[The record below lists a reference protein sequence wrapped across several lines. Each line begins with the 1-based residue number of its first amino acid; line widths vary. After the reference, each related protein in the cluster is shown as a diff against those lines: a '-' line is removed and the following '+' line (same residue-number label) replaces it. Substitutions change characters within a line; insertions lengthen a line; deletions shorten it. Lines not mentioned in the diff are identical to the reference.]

1 MSATDLSGLNAGYV
15 AQLLEDYLESPGSVP
30 EEWRAVFEADPH
42 AALAALPG
50 LARLLG
56 QPEPGNGKPAP
67 EAATAG
73 AALTPAPAP
82 PSAPPAPLAAGT
94 APGTAAVTAAAADE
108 TLLGGVA
115 AAMALVKAYRMH
127 GHLAAR
133 LDPLGSE
140 PPGDPA
146 LDESSLVP
154 ALTPELQ
161 ARIPASLLRLYV
173 PGETLLEALP
183 RLREVYT
190 GSSAYEIEHISD
202 HAERVW
208 LRQAIESGRFR
219 TPLAREERIALLRR
233 LSQAE
238 GFEQYLRRSFLG
250 QKQFSIEGL
259 ESLVPMLDTAIE
271 LAAAGGA
278 HEVVIGMAHRGR
290 LNALV
295 HTVGRSYES
304 ILREFEGERSIDA
317 LVRDPEGGT
326 GDVKYHLPASGSR
339 VTAAGEIEV
348 TIVPNPSHLEAAGPV
363 VEGRARAEQ
372 TDRSGGAGLHD
383 PSVALPVL
391 IHGDAA
397 FPGQGVVAETLN
409 LQSLEG
415 YATGGTLHL
424 ITNNQVGYTTDPA
437 ESRSTRYSSDLAK
450 GFDIPI
456 VHVNADDPEAA
467 LASVRLALAYRDEF
481 GHDFVIDLVGYRRFG
496 HNEQDDASYTQPLM
510 VERIQQQRTVRDLY
524 AERLVD
530 DGVIGADEAQS
541 YVDEVTHTLRSA
553 HERLRSLIGQAEP
566 PPPPPRP
573 APVVTTGDAV
583 VTAVP
588 SERLL
593 QLNEQLLAVPEGFT
607 LNPKLAR
614 QLERRRDTV
623 VEGGIDWG
631 QAEALAYGSLLEEGI
646 PVRLSGQDAER
657 GTFAH
662 RHLMFHDPDTG
673 ERYAPIQHLPGAG
686 ASFEVYN
693 SPLSEYAAL
702 GFEYGYSVAAPDA
715 LVLWE
720 AQFGDF
726 VNGAQ
731 IVIDQFLVAGRSKWG
746 QTSRLTLLLPHGY
759 EGNGP
764 EHSSARL
771 ERFLQQGAQDNIR
784 IANCTTAAQFFHLL
798 RRQAL
803 DATARPLIVMT
814 PKGLLRLRQASSTLA
829 DLAAGRF
836 QPVLDDPLT
845 GSGSRSWR
853 RPPARALQRQGLLR
867 HRGPRRA
874 ATGDRRRGG
883 QARAAL
889 PVPGRGCR
897 RARLLLPGSPG
908 DRLGPGGAAEHGRV
922 AVDPAPPRRRRTG
935 ELPGLRCHVR
945 GQAVACRPQRGLP
958 DRAPART
965 GPHRPGRPPRRAGPV
980 LRARPRHAG
989 REISWSA
996 SSCPWPGLSPA
1007 AAAADATRGPC
1018 LRAAWSSW
1026 RRCLGGSLRQ
1036 APKSIQPIA
1045 TGLLGIRVRRGDM
1058 HLSSHTRRPVR
1069 KIVRIGSKARP
1080 CRAFAVG

>member
-1 MSATDLSGLNAGYV
+1 MSRDDLSSLNAGYV
-15 AQLLEDYLESPGSVP
+15 AEMLELYLDAPASVP
-30 EEWRAVFEADPH
+30 DEWRVLFERDRALLAD
-42 AALAALPG
+42 ALPG
-50 LARLLG
+50 LADAL
-56 QPEPGNGKPAP
+56 PAAPNGSRVNQQAVAEATVVVPAP
-67 EAATAG
+67 IATPDVLPAAPAASPAPVPVENATTEAAAI
-73 AALTPAPAP
+73 ADA
-82 PSAPPAPLAAGT
+82 
-94 APGTAAVTAAAADE
+94 APGRVDE
-108 TLLGGVA
+108 ALLGGVA

-140 PPGDPA
+140 PIGDPA
-146 LDESSLVP
+146 LDESRLVP

-161 ARIPASLLRLYV
+161 AGIPASLLRLYV
-173 PGETLLEALP
+173 DGDTLLEALP
-183 RLREVYT
+183 RLRDVYT
-190 GSSAYEIEHISD
+190 GSMAYEIEYISD

-219 TPLAREERIALLRR
+219 QPLDPEERRALLRR
-233 LSQAE
+233 LSEAE

-250 QKQFSIEGL
+250 QKQFSLEGL
-259 ESLVPMLDTAIE
+259 ESLVPMLDAGVA

-295 HTVGRSYES
+295 HTVGRSYQE
-304 ILREFEGERSIDA
+304 ILREFEGERSADA
-317 LVRDPEGGT
+317 LVVDPEGGS
-326 GDVKYHLPASGSR
+326 GDVKYHLPASGTR
-339 VTAAGEIEV
+339 LTEFGEIDV
-348 TIVPNPSHLEAAGPV
+348 VIVPNPSHLEAADPV

-372 TDRSGGAGLHD
+372 TDRSGGAGIHD
-383 PSVALPVL
+383 PAVALPVL

-415 YATGGTLHL
+415 YSTGGTLHL
-424 ITNNQVGYTTDPA
+424 ITNNQIGYTTDPT

-450 GFDIPI
+450 GFDVPI

-467 LASVRLALAYRDEF
+467 VSAVRLALAYRAEF

-510 VERIQQQRTVRDLY
+510 VERIVRQPTVRALY
-524 AERLVD
+524 AERLVAE
-530 DGVIGADEAQS
+530 GVVTIEETEQYVAD
-541 YVDEVTHTLRSA
+541 VTATLRRA
-553 HERLRSLIGQAEP
+553 HEQLETAIAATKPVAP
-566 PPPPPRP
+566 PADF

-583 VTAVP
+583 VTAVAAD
-588 SERLL
+588 RLRA
-593 QLNEQLLAVPEGFT
+593 LNEELLAVPDGFT
-607 LNPKLAR
+607 INAKLAK
-614 QLERRRDTV
+614 QLERRLERIAH
-623 VEGGIDWG
+623 GGIDWG
-631 QAEALAYGSLLEEGI
+631 QSEALAYATLLEDGI

-662 RHLMFHDPDTG
+662 RHLVFHDPYTG
-673 ERYAPIQHLPGAG
+673 ETYAPIQNLPGSA

-720 AQFGDF
+720 AQYGDF

-784 IANCTTAAQFFHLL
+784 ITNCTTAAQFFHLL

-814 PKGLLRLRQASSTLA
+814 PKGLLRLRQAASTLD
-829 DLAAGRF
+829 DLATGSF
-836 QPVLDDPLT
+836 QPILPDEDGRTDSARLILCSGKIYYDIVGHDSRANAPDVAVARIEQLYPFPLEGVASLIAGMPNLEEIVWAQEEPQNMGAWRSIRHRLDEAAKSCS
-845 GSGSRSWR
+845 SGASVTYVGRSWKAS
-853 RPPARALQRQGLLR
+853 PSEGYPTAHQHEQ
-867 HRGPRRA
+867 
-874 ATGDRRRGG
+874 DRIV
-883 QARAAL
+883 RAAL
-889 PVPGRGCR
+889 GV
-897 RARLLLPGSPG
+897 
-908 DRLGPGGAAEHGRV
+908 
-922 AVDPAPPRRRRTG
+922 RT
-935 ELPGLRCHVR
+935 
-945 GQAVACRPQRGLP
+945 
-958 DRAPART
+958 D
-965 GPHRPGRPPRRAGPV
+965 
-980 LRARPRHAG
+980 
-989 REISWSA
+989 
-996 SSCPWPGLSPA
+996 
-1007 AAAADATRGPC
+1007 
-1018 LRAAWSSW
+1018 
-1026 RRCLGGSLRQ
+1026 
-1036 APKSIQPIA
+1036 
-1045 TGLLGIRVRRGDM
+1045 
-1058 HLSSHTRRPVR
+1058 
-1069 KIVRIGSKARP
+1069 
-1080 CRAFAVG
+1080 

>member
-1 MSATDLSGLNAGYV
+1 MPLVQHERMSETDVNGLNAGYV
-15 AQLLEDYLESPGSVP
+15 AQLLEEYLESPASVP
-30 EEWRAVFEADPH
+30 AEWRAHFEQDP
-42 AALAALPG
+42 AAVLSTLPG
-50 LARLLG
+50 LARLLER
-56 QPEPGNGKPAP
+56 EPPNGKHAA
-67 EAATAG
+67 EAA
-73 AALTPAPAP
+73 PAPAAAAAAP
-82 PSAPPAPLAAGT
+82 AVTPAAPPAVPATVAPSPPAPAA
-94 APGTAAVTAAAADE
+94 APAAVDE

-146 LDESSLVP
+146 LDESRLVP
-154 ALTPELQ
+154 SLTPELQ

-173 PGETLLEALP
+173 PGDTLLDTLP
-183 RLREVYT
+183 LLREVYT
-190 GSSAYEIEHISD
+190 GSIAYEIEHISD

-219 TPLAREERIALLRR
+219 APLEPGERIALLRR

-259 ESLVPMLDTAIE
+259 ESLVPMLDTTIE
-271 LAAAGGA
+271 LAAESGA

-326 GDVKYHLPASGSR
+326 GDVKYHLPASGTR

-348 TIVPNPSHLEAAGPV
+348 TIVPNPSHLEAAGPI

-383 PSVALPVL
+383 PSVALPLL

-450 GFDIPI
+450 GFDVPI

-467 LASVRLALAYRDEF
+467 LASVRLALAYRAEF

-510 VERIQQQRTVRDLY
+510 VERIQQQPTVRDLY
-524 AERLVD
+524 AARLVEE
-530 DGVIGADEAQS
+530 GVVSAEEAQAF
-541 YVDEVTHTLRSA
+541 VEEVTHTLRSA
-553 HERLRSLIGQAEP
+553 HERLKSLIGQVSP
-566 PPPPPRP
+566 PPAAPEPSP
-573 APVVTTGDAV
+573 AVSTGDAV

-588 SERLL
+588 AERLL

-607 LNPKLAR
+607 INTKLAR
-614 QLERRRDTV
+614 QLERRRETV

-631 QAEALAYGSLLEEGI
+631 QAEALAYGSLLEDGI

-662 RHLMFHDPDTG
+662 RHLMFHDPHTD
-673 ERYAPIQHLPGAG
+673 ERYAPIQHLPGAS

-814 PKGLLRLRQASSTLA
+814 PKGLLRLRQASSTLS
-829 DLAAGRF
+829 DLSGGRF
-836 QPVLDDPLT
+836 SAVLDDPSLT
-845 GSGSRSWR
+845 SASDRAAVHRLVLCSGKVYYDIVAHDERPDAPGVAVARLEQLYPFPVEAVAGLVASYPGLREIVWAQEEPQNMGAWRSI
-853 RPPARALQRQGLLR
+853 R
-867 HRGPRRA
+867 HRLDDAARSSSTVPGVTYVGRPWRA
-874 ATGDRRRGG
+874 SPSEGYPTAHQREQDRIV
-883 QARAAL
+883 RAAL
-889 PVPGRGCR
+889 GVEPVTP
-897 RARLLLPGSPG
+897 
-908 DRLGPGGAAEHGRV
+908 
-922 AVDPAPPRRRRTG
+922 
-935 ELPGLRCHVR
+935 
-945 GQAVACRPQRGLP
+945 
-958 DRAPART
+958 
-965 GPHRPGRPPRRAGPV
+965 
-980 LRARPRHAG
+980 
-989 REISWSA
+989 
-996 SSCPWPGLSPA
+996 
-1007 AAAADATRGPC
+1007 
-1018 LRAAWSSW
+1018 
-1026 RRCLGGSLRQ
+1026 
-1036 APKSIQPIA
+1036 
-1045 TGLLGIRVRRGDM
+1045 
-1058 HLSSHTRRPVR
+1058 
-1069 KIVRIGSKARP
+1069 
-1080 CRAFAVG
+1080 